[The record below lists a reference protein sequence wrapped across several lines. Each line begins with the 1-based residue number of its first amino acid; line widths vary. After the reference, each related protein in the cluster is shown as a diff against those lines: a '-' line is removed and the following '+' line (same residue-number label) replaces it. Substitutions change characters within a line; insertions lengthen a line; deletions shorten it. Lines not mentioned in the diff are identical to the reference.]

1 MADPTPSEIRQ
12 QQLTQLN
19 NLLETSTVQAL
30 RQAARLWHWPLRG
43 VAKAEVVGQML
54 AYLSDSTRMAETFQS
69 LPEDERAVLQWLK
82 VLQPPK
88 PVNRPIQAALEVA
101 SDFKITQKGIDA
113 LLEDLSAR
121 CLAFPN
127 AQGSYTVPDLYGE
140 WLPGLAANRL
150 RYTPEPPTVPSFTL
164 ADLNNHLQHI
174 LLNIQADRP
183 VMTFHR
189 PAQPG
194 FPSGSQQSAVPR
206 PCPVAEPTLNAWRYV
221 TREERQLAGFLVEA
235 LLTGGVCQLETGGT
249 TQFLKVRTPDGD
261 QLLAMTPD
269 QQLRWLRNLW
279 LTRPPGYAPSTLN
292 TWTELDLALQH
303 VPSHFRLYPTPYWG
317 TQEQLVPPLVGLRKW
332 LTGLVT
338 GLQAGVWYSVESL
351 CVLVYRLR
359 RNPLVFENPIFN
371 WVWHRDGKPVD
382 PTQMSFEDWQATYG
396 KLIEA
401 WLRSTAAWLLVVEVG
416 YEAGRPVA
424 FRRYAQIPM
433 QETNPLPRD
442 AVRITADDVV
452 VIQNIP
458 RTGRLRQVF
467 SSVTTQTHHS
477 REATTY
483 RLNPIK
489 FRQLLLSGINVDR
502 LKRAFADTGYTLD
515 ARLAG
520 HLEGWQA
527 NIGRQQIYEQ
537 VAVIEFNEE
546 MHPSEVAALAAAINV
561 GPLCAVS
568 SHCLVLL
575 NPEQAQF
582 AITQLRQRGYT
593 PRVIA

>member
-1 MADPTPSEIRQ
+1 MADLTPSEIRQ

-19 NLLETSTVQAL
+19 NLLEVSTVQAL

-43 VAKAEVVGQML
+43 VAKTEVVGQML
-54 AYLSDSTRMAETFQS
+54 AYLSDGTRMAEAFQS

-88 PVNRPIQAALEVA
+88 PANRPIQAALEVA
-101 SDFKITQKGIDA
+101 GDCKVTQKEIDA

-127 AQGSYTVPDLYGE
+127 AQGSYTVPELYRE
-140 WLPGLAANRL
+140 WLPGLTASNL
-150 RYTPEPPTVPSFTL
+150 RYATEPPAVPSFTL
-164 ADLNNHLQHI
+164 ADLSNHLQHI

-189 PAQPG
+189 PAQPD
-194 FPSGSQQSAVPR
+194 FPSGPQRSAVAR
-206 PCPVAEPTLNAWRYV
+206 PCPVAAPTLNAWGYI
-221 TREERQLAGFLVEA
+221 TREERQLAGFLVET
-235 LLTGGVCQLETGGT
+235 LLAGGVCQLETGGM
-249 TQFLKVRTPDGD
+249 TQFLKVRTPEGD

-269 QQLRWLRNLW
+269 QQLRWLRNVW
-279 LTRPPGYAPSTLN
+279 LTRPSGYASSTLT

-317 TQEQLVPPLVGLRKW
+317 TQEQLVPQLVGLRKW
-332 LTGLVT
+332 LTALVA

-351 CVLVYRLR
+351 CTLVYRLR
-359 RNPLVFENPIFN
+359 RNPLAFESLIFN
-371 WVWHRDGKPVD
+371 WMWYRDGQPVD
-382 PTQMSFEDWQATYG
+382 PKQMSAADWKATYG

-401 WLRSTAAWLLVVEVG
+401 WLCSTATWLLIVELG
-416 YEAGRPVA
+416 YDRNRPVA
-424 FRRYAQIPM
+424 FRRYATAPLQDR
-433 QETNPLPRD
+433 TPLPQG
-442 AVRITADDVV
+442 AVKVTPENMIVV
-452 VIQNIP
+452 QNIP
-458 RTGRLRQVF
+458 QTGRVRQVLR
-467 SSVTTQTHHS
+467 SIAAQTHHD

-483 RLNPIK
+483 QLDPIR
-489 FRQLLLSGINVDR
+489 FRQALLTGVNLDQ
-502 LKRAFADTGYTLD
+502 LKQAFAEAGYTLD
-515 ARLAG
+515 KVLAARLEA
-520 HLEGWQA
+520 WQA
-527 NIGRQQIYEQ
+527 RVGRQQLYEQ

-546 MHPSEVAALAAAINV
+546 MHPSEVAALAAAINA

-582 AITQLRQRGYT
+582 VITQLRQRGYT